1 MANAD
6 GMKMYSERY
15 VKDIADAIREKN
27 KQTRT
32 YNIEQMSGAIRE
44 LGQGLIDTEITI
56 QTAEYT
62 TVT

>member
-27 KQTRT
+27 KQLRT
-32 YNIEQMSGAIRE
+32 YNIEQMSEAIRQ
-44 LGQGLIDTEITI
+44 LGTGLNDTEII
-56 QTAEYT
+56 IHTAEFT
-62 TVT
+62 T